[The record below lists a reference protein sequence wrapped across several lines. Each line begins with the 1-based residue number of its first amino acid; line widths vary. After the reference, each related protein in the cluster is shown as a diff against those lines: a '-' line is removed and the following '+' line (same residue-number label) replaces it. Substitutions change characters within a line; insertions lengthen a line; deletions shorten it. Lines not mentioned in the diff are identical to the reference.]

1 VRPAVFR
8 SAHYLLALAGIR
20 LSLAALGFVASV
32 AAGAGARSAGV
43 GVAFGAAASAVALL
57 TDRRSLLVRRLPV
70 EPLPEAARHAP
81 LWRAVARGLLPSTA
95 GVAALLVASL
105 AFEPVLAA
113 VLAGILAGM
122 GGVGFAAFVELSLLE
137 RQRRA
142 RFFTDGAGPVRRY
155 VAPR

>member
-1 VRPAVFR
+1 VQPAVFR
-8 SAHYLLALAGIR
+8 SGHYLLALAVIR
-20 LSLAALGFVASV
+20 LGLAVLGLGASV
-32 AAGAGARSAGV
+32 VAGAEARSAGV

-57 TDRRSLLVRRLPV
+57 TDRRRLLVRRPPV
-70 EPLPEAARHAP
+70 EPLPREARRAP
-81 LWRAVARGLLPSTA
+81 LSRAVAKGLLPSTA

-122 GGVGFAAFVELSLLE
+122 GGVGFAAFVEISLLE

-142 RFFTDGAGPVRRY
+142 RFFTDGIGPVRRY
-155 VAPR
+155 IAPW